1 MLRTSLRES
10 TVIVQP
16 IDSAMKQI
24 IAKRSTVNAV
34 PSPSFSSPTA
44 EQFVIVLSFEV
55 RAGGIILIYTTFDRS
70 SATRF
75 TAGLRAGGG
84 GACREERARK
94 TRG

>member
-1 MLRTSLRES
+1 MTMLRTSLRES

-44 EQFVIVLSFEV
+44 EQFVIVLSFEF
-55 RAGGIILIYTTFDRS
+55 RAGGFNL
-70 SATRF
+70 
-75 TAGLRAGGG
+75 
-84 GACREERARK
+84 
-94 TRG
+94 

>member
-1 MLRTSLRES
+1 MTMLRTSLRES

-55 RAGGIILIYTTFDRS
+55 RAGGLIYKTFDRS

-75 TAGLRAGGG
+75 TAGLGPEG
-84 GACREERARK
+84 GAGREGEAGK